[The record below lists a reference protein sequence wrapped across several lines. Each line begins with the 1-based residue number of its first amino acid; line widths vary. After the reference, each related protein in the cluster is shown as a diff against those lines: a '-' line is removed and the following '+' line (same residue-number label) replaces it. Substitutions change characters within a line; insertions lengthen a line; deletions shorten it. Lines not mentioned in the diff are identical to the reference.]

1 MRRDGDRWNALKS
14 SLEGSP
20 YCSRVEDVI
29 PEIVTTIHPRQH
41 KGRRFI
47 EHIHRRD
54 DAIRRRAFY
63 GESIRSKLLA
73 SEGAVKGNAVARSAS
88 FAVGSYH
95 YHVAKFR
102 YRARQSRE
110 SR

>member
-1 MRRDGDRWNALKS
+1 MRRDRDRWNALKS

-20 YCSRVEDVI
+20 HCSRVEDVI
-29 PEIVTTIHPRQH
+29 PEIVTTIHARQH
-41 KGRRFI
+41 KRRQLI
-47 EHIHRRD
+47 QHLQRRD

-63 GESIRSKLLA
+63 SESIRSKLLA
-73 SEGAVKGNAVARSAS
+73 PEGAVKGNTVARGAS